1 MDSIKDIELNSD
13 EYNILINAIDDKIYN
28 LNMVIDRT
36 KYNKV
41 WYDQI
46 ITLHGIKKRLK
57 KIV

>member
-46 ITLHGIKKRLK
+46 ITLHDIKKRLK